1 MSVNYFQKVRESVVT
16 EIGMAPQGRR
26 NEALNLAAYALGRHA
41 HMDASNIYSSV
52 IDLHTAAKA
61 IGLQEHEI
69 KATIGSGFKRGS
81 ENPKTLENDDAMPFQ
96 PSEMDRLIVRL
107 ASKDLLIRDEETR
120 AEKIAKAQAAWERSV
135 PISRE
140 NKDAV

>member
-1 MSVNYFQKVRESVVT
+1 
-16 EIGMAPQGRR
+16 MAPQGRR

-41 HMDASNIYSSV
+41 HMDASNIDSSV

-120 AEKIAKAQAAWERSV
+120 AEKSQRRRPRGSAACRYHARTRTPSD
-135 PISRE
+135 RRCCT
-140 NKDAV
+140 

>member
-41 HMDASNIYSSV
+41 HMDAANIDSSV

-69 KATIGSGFKRGS
+69 KATKIGRAHVRTPVTRGS
-81 ENPKTLENDDAMPFQ
+81 RMP
-96 PSEMDRLIVRL
+96 SS
-107 ASKDLLIRDEETR
+107 A
-120 AEKIAKAQAAWERSV
+120 
-135 PISRE
+135 
-140 NKDAV
+140 

>member
-41 HMDASNIYSSV
+41 HMDAANIDSSV

-96 PSEMDRLIVRL
+96 PRRW
-107 ASKDLLIRDEETR
+107 
-120 AEKIAKAQAAWERSV
+120 IA
-135 PISRE
+135 
-140 NKDAV
+140 

>member
-41 HMDASNIYSSV
+41 HMDASNIDSSV

-61 IGLQEHEI
+61 IGLQEHE
-69 KATIGSGFKRGS
+69 GSSGAA
-81 ENPKTLENDDAMPFQ
+81 KTRRRWKTM
-96 PSEMDRLIVRL
+96 
-107 ASKDLLIRDEETR
+107 TR
-120 AEKIAKAQAAWERSV
+120 CRFSRARWIA
-135 PISRE
+135 
-140 NKDAV
+140 